1 MRASHPQTACGLFL
15 PSCDTQ
21 PFSPFPPSTLHQLR
35 SVFNYMQCASLPLPH
50 QLRPVFQLPLM
61 RSLCPRPSTAC
72 NLFSTNCDAR
82 PFPPPNIC
90 GLFSTSCGLFF
101 NHLQCTALPPPAPV
115 YFQPPATRFQQPPNQ
130 LRSVFNHLPCALPS
144 TPLYL

>member
-1 MRASHPQTACGLFL
+1 MRASHPQTACGLFST
-15 PSCDTQ
+15 SCDTH

-35 SVFNYMQCASLPLPH
+35 SIFNYMQCASLPLPH

-61 RSLCPRPSTAC
+61 RSLCSRPSTAC

-115 YFQPPATRFQQPPNQ
+115 YFQPPATRFQQLSNQ
-130 LRSVFNHLPCALPS
+130 LRSVFNHLRCALPS
-144 TPLYL
+144 TSLYL